1 MDDTTLMMF
10 ALSLML
16 NASFALQA
24 ITGVKWYNAFGLL
37 YISIAS
43 YGMIMDGL

>member
-1 MDDTTLMMF
+1 MDDTTLMIF

-24 ITGVKWYNAFGLL
+24 IAGVRWYNAFGVL
-37 YISIAS
+37 YISIES
-43 YGMIMDGL
+43 YGIIMDGL